1 MRIVMNR
8 QILSPAVTH
17 AAVVSCAAVVL
28 FSGCLGG
35 GTTARAR
42 TAPTPANPQAGPVP
56 QELAGPPARIV
67 SMNSDLGFVV
77 IDFTSRPL
85 PAVGEKVDVYHGD
98 KKVGV
103 VRITEPVR
111 APLATA
117 DIVEGQM
124 HTGDEA
130 R

>member
-1 MRIVMNR
+1 MNR
-8 QILSPAVTH
+8 HILSPAVTR
-17 AAVVSCAAVVL
+17 AAVVGCAAVVL

-35 GTTARAR
+35 GTTAPAHTASTPASPQ
-42 TAPTPANPQAGPVP
+42 TAPAPV
-56 QELAGPPARIV
+56 ELAGTPARIV
-67 SMNSDLGFVV
+67 SLNSDLGFVV
-77 IDFTSRPL
+77 IDFTSQPL
-85 PAVGEKVDVYHGD
+85 PVVGTRLNVYHGD

-124 HTGDEA
+124 RVGDEA

>member
-1 MRIVMNR
+1 MNR
-8 QILSPAVTH
+8 QILSSAITRALVVGCA
-17 AAVVSCAAVVL
+17 AAVV
-28 FSGCLGG
+28 FSGCAGS
-35 GTTARAR
+35 GTAAPAR
-42 TAPTPANPQAGPVP
+42 TASTPAGSRTGPVP
-56 QELAGPPARIV
+56 EELEGTPARIV
-67 SMNSDLGFVV
+67 STNPDLGFVV

-85 PAVGEKVDVYHGD
+85 PAVGEKVDVYRGE

-117 DIVEGQM
+117 DIVEGEIR
-124 HTGDEA
+124 TGDEA